1 LTSFNTKNIEKIAQL
16 NPAGGPENN
25 QSGRPFFSFTFDT
38 LPVSYNVNINL
49 VLYALV
55 RSKKYSLQIDMF
67 DNNDNHMLNDIIHI
81 DTTTMEVSP
90 DQMLTASLIASG
102 FNIKMKPISIPD
114 SENNTYRIEV
124 KLFGDDGTFKDS
136 SKTYFFV
143 KKEK

>member
-25 QSGRPFFSFTFDT
+25 QSGRPFFSFTFNV
-38 LPVSYNVNINL
+38 LPVSYNVNISL

-67 DNNDNHMLNDIIHI
+67 DNNDTHILTDNIPI
-81 DTTTMEVSP
+81 DTATMNVSP
-90 DQMLTASLIASG
+90 DQMLTPALIASG

-114 SENNTYRIEV
+114 SDNNTYRIEV
-124 KLFGDDGTFKDS
+124 KLLGDDGTIKDS
-136 SKTYFFV
+136 SMTYFFV